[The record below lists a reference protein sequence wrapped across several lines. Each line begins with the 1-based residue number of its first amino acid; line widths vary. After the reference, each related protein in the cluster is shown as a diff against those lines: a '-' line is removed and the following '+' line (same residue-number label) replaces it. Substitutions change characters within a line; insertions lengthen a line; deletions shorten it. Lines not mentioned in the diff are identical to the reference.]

1 MAAAEH
7 RKRPTEN
14 RHIAILFVYSMRFL
28 LAVLLSLFLAVPAWA
43 DPVCAT
49 RDEPAPALARLQDA
63 MAEGRF
69 VAYQPTELKI
79 WDGNPV
85 QASEVSIRADLE
97 ALRPWF
103 DGLITYG
110 AHSGAERI
118 PAIAKEL
125 GYRAVVMG
133 VWDIEDEIEIENA
146 LAARRAHPGIV
157 VGVSL
162 GNEIVFGNRGDW
174 AALKDAVEKM
184 RARAPMLPLTVT
196 EPFATFLEPD
206 AAPLLAE
213 LDFLAVNV
221 HPVFE
226 PWFAEAPPVNW
237 ADFVVQVSARLGD
250 ETFCG
255 PILVKETGVPTGP
268 REENFDE
275 AKQAAFY
282 TEMAKAMPP
291 SRERAFAWFSA
302 FDAPWRVHDFHPV
315 PGYHPEEA
323 YWGLFTEDRKPKRAM
338 KELTPISAP
347 AR

>member
-1 MAAAEH
+1 MRLIFATLTLCLATTVAAAG
-7 RKRPTEN
+7 
-14 RHIAILFVYSMRFL
+14 
-28 LAVLLSLFLAVPAWA
+28 
-43 DPVCAT
+43 PVCAT
-49 RDEPAPALARLQDA
+49 RDEPAPALTRLQDA
-63 MAEGRF
+63 MADGRF

-85 QASEVSIRADLE
+85 QASEASIRADLE

-133 VWDIEDEIEIENA
+133 VWDIENEIEIENA

-174 AALKDAVEKM
+174 AALKDAVEEI
-184 RARAPMLPLTVT
+184 RARAPTLPLTVT
-196 EPFATFLEPD
+196 EPFAAFLEPD

-213 LDFLAVNV
+213 LDFLAANI

-226 PWFAEAPPVNW
+226 PWFAEAPPANW
-237 ADFVVQVSARLGD
+237 ADFVLRVTARLAD
-250 ETFCG
+250 EAFCG

-268 REENFDE
+268 AEENFDE
-275 AKQAAFY
+275 GKQAAFY
-282 TEMAKAMPP
+282 AEMAKAMPP
-291 SRERAFAWFSA
+291 SRERAFAFFSA
-302 FDAPWRVHDFHPV
+302 FDAPWRIYDFNPV
-315 PGYHPEEA
+315 PGHHPEEA
-323 YWGLFTEDRKPKRAM
+323 HWGLFTEDRQPKRAM

>member
-1 MAAAEH
+1 MRLALATLTLCLAATAAA
-7 RKRPTEN
+7 
-14 RHIAILFVYSMRFL
+14 A
-28 LAVLLSLFLAVPAWA
+28 A
-43 DPVCAT
+43 PVCAT
-49 RDEPAPALARLQDA
+49 RHESAPALTRLQDV
-63 MAEGRF
+63 MAGGRF

-85 QASEVSIRADLE
+85 QASEISIRADLE
-97 ALRPWF
+97 AVRPWF

-110 AHSGAERI
+110 AHSGAELV
-118 PAIAKEL
+118 PKIAEEL

-146 LAARRAHPGIV
+146 LAARRAHPDIV

-174 AALKDAVEKM
+174 TALKGAVEKM

-196 EPFATFLEPD
+196 EPFATFLEPE

-213 LDFLAVNV
+213 LDFLAVNI

-226 PWFAEAPPVNW
+226 PWFAEAPPANW
-237 ADFVVQVSARLGD
+237 ADFVVRVVARLGD

-255 PILVKETGVPTGP
+255 PILVKETGVPTAP
-268 REENFDE
+268 AEEGFTPE
-275 AKQAAFY
+275 RQSAFY
-282 TEMAKAMPP
+282 AQLQQALPP
-291 SRERAFAWFSA
+291 TRERAFAFFSA
-302 FDAPWRVHDFHPV
+302 FDAPWRVYDFNPV
-315 PGYHPEEA
+315 PGHHPEEA
-323 YWGLFTEDRKPKRAM
+323 HWGLFTEDRKPKRAM
-338 KELTPISAP
+338 DEIKPISAP

>member
-1 MAAAEH
+1 MRLALATLTFCLAATAAA
-7 RKRPTEN
+7 
-14 RHIAILFVYSMRFL
+14 A
-28 LAVLLSLFLAVPAWA
+28 A
-43 DPVCAT
+43 PVCAT
-49 RDEPAPALARLQDA
+49 RDEPAPALSRLQDA

-97 ALRPWF
+97 TLRPWF

-110 AHSGAERI
+110 AHSGAELV
-118 PAIAKEL
+118 PKIAEEL

-133 VWDIEDEIEIENA
+133 IWDIEDEVEIENA
-146 LAARRAHPGIV
+146 LAARRAHPDIV
-157 VGVSL
+157 VGISL

-174 AALKDAVEKM
+174 TALKGAIEKL
-184 RARAPMLPLTVT
+184 RAHAPMLPLTVT
-196 EPFATFLEPD
+196 EPFATFLEPE

-213 LDFLAVNV
+213 LDFLAVNI

-226 PWFAEAPPVNW
+226 PWFAEAPPANW
-237 ADFVVQVSARLGD
+237 ADFVVRVVARLGG
-250 ETFCG
+250 EAFCG

-268 REENFDE
+268 REKNFDE

-282 TEMAKAMPP
+282 AEMTKALPP
-291 SRERAFAWFSA
+291 ARERAFAFFSA
-302 FDAPWRVHDFHPV
+302 FDAPWRIYDFNPV
-315 PGYHPEEA
+315 PGHHPEEA
-323 YWGLFTEDRKPKRAM
+323 HWGLFTEDRKPKRAM
-338 KELTPISAP
+338 KELMPISAP

>member
-1 MAAAEH
+1 M
-7 RKRPTEN
+7 
-14 RHIAILFVYSMRFL
+14 
-28 LAVLLSLFLAVPAWA
+28 
-43 DPVCAT
+43 
-49 RDEPAPALARLQDA
+49 PALDRLRDA
-63 MAEGRF
+63 METGRF

-79 WDGNPV
+79 WDGNPM

-125 GYRAVVMG
+125 GYKAVIMG
-133 VWDIEDEIEIENA
+133 VWDTEDEIEIGNA
-146 LAARRAHPGIV
+146 LAARQAHPDIV
-157 VGVSL
+157 VGISL
-162 GNEIVFGNRGDW
+162 GNEIVFGNRGNW
-174 AALKDAVEKM
+174 ADLKRAVEKM
-184 RARAPMLPLTVT
+184 RERAPALPLTVT

-206 AAPLLAE
+206 AGPLLAE

-226 PWFAEAPPVNW
+226 PWFADAPPANW
-237 ADFVVQVSARLGD
+237 ADFVVQVTSRLAD

-268 REENFDE
+268 AEKQFDE
-275 AKQAAFY
+275 RKQAAFY
-282 TEMAKAMPP
+282 KEMAKAMPP
-291 SRERAFAWFSA
+291 MRDRAFAWFAA

-315 PGYHPEEA
+315 PGQHPEEA
-323 YWGLFTEDRKPKRAM
+323 WWGLFTEDRRPKRAM
-338 KELTPISAP
+338 DELTPISAP
-347 AR
+347 AP